1 MHSVSTSRKAGSAAA
16 AASHRPPR
24 GYDHKVSSS
33 HPLDTSPAAD
43 RMQFER
49 LRAMSPEE
57 RGAILTAL
65 TLTVQELALAGLRQR
80 YPDATEDELWLRL
93 AVRRLGSDV
102 VQRVTGWTGGDS

>member
-1 MHSVSTSRKAGSAAA
+1 MSPSRS
-16 AASHRPPR
+16 
-24 GYDHKVSSS
+24 
-33 HPLDTSPAAD
+33 LDTSPAAD

-80 YPDATEDELWLRL
+80 YPAASEEELWLRL
-93 AVRRLGSDV
+93 AVRRLGADV
-102 VQRVTGWTGGDS
+102 VQRVTGWTAAEP

>member
-1 MHSVSTSRKAGSAAA
+1 MSLG
-16 AASHRPPR
+16 
-24 GYDHKVSSS
+24 

-65 TLTVQELALAGLRQR
+65 TRAVQELALAGLRQR
-80 YPDATEDELWLRL
+80 YPAATEDELWLRL
-93 AVRRLGSDV
+93 AVRRLGADV
-102 VQRVTGWTGGDS
+102 VQRVTGWAGVDP